1 PDGSLTGQF
10 VRGAESFDFPPVPPE
25 GPRIAGDTIDY
36 GEPIVDKDGVRFGTL
51 FIRTTYDVDARV
63 LDYVLILIAV
73 MFVSLLVA
81 ALISLLL
88 AGSIT
93 GPMSSLTDVVRQVI
107 ERRDFTLR
115 AKRTSDDEIGVF
127 VDAFNAML

>member
-1 PDGSLTGQF
+1 
-10 VRGAESFDFPPVPPE
+10 
-25 GPRIAGDTIDY
+25 IDY
-36 GEPIVDKDGVRFGTL
+36 I
-51 FIRTTYDVDARV
+51 
-63 LDYVLILIAV
+63 LILIAV

-115 AKRTSDDEIGVF
+115 AKRASDDEIGVF
-127 VDAFNAML
+127 VDAFNAMLAEVGQRATALEQSNLALQQETEERRQAVEALRAADQHKDEFLATLAHELRNPLAPMVN